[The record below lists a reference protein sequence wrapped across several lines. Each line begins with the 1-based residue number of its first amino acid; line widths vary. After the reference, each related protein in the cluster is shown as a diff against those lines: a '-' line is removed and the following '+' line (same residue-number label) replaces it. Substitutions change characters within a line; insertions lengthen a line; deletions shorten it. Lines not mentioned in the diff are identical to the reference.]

1 MRLKDSQNR
10 LIVDRAL
17 LSNKKQEY
25 ASKT

>member
-1 MRLKDSQNR
+1 MLLKDSQNR